1 MVDTSVGSVKKV
13 LLLLV
18 VGSDILGLS
27 MKVSDILVKIVISYS
42 LRRGILDTT
51 SRAST
56 RARNRTTVLIVDKT
70 LHRKLTSSFT
80 FELYTTV
87 RSPTSVLCAVEGL
100 VREVPLPSTS
110 GLYTQVRNLTSAL
123 IAVKLLPVR
132 RVCRDI

>member
-42 LRRGILDTT
+42 LRRVILDTT

-56 RARNRTTVLIVDKT
+56 RARNHTTVLIVVKT
-70 LHRKLTSSFT
+70 FHGRLLSS
-80 FELYTTV
+80 YT
-87 RSPTSVLCAVEGL
+87 
-100 VREVPLPSTS
+100 
-110 GLYTQVRNLTSAL
+110 
-123 IAVKLLPVR
+123 
-132 RVCRDI
+132 